1 VQSTF
6 KNSPKNPILALS
18 VCFLFQFSTTVARK
32 ASSSSSS
39 SSATPSPKKQIMSKI
54 WQFVS
59 EEQANFHPKFEL
71 DWCHLFANFHP
82 KIIIA
87 Y

>member
-18 VCFLFQFSTTVARK
+18 VCFLFQFCSVGPFKVQPVDTLV
-32 ASSSSSS
+32 
-39 SSATPSPKKQIMSKI
+39 ATPSPKKQIMSKI

-59 EEQANFHPKFEL
+59 EEQGNFHQKFEL
-71 DWCHLFANFHP
+71 DWIGVICLQIFTQ
-82 KIIIA
+82 K
-87 Y
+87 